1 MLFDVQEKFISLVAV
16 ALLIGFF
23 GIIAW
28 FVWELDLIIVLALA
42 TGLAVYDFYIH
53 GRWPSST

>member
-1 MLFDVQEKFISLVAV
+1 MLFDLQEKFISLVAI

-28 FVWELDLIIVLALA
+28 FVWELDLIIVLAFA
-42 TGLAVYDFYIH
+42 TGLAIYDFFLH
-53 GRWPSST
+53 GRWTSSS